1 MRGPGTS
8 SKRSCAVDTQ
18 LPDPEEGKMWTGNRI
33 CFLVLRV
40 TGGFPMISL
49 QSEPLP
55 AALPTAVLR
64 RSAAGRGAH
73 VLQKADGRCLSTS
86 KPREVFFISA

>member
-1 MRGPGTS
+1 
-8 SKRSCAVDTQ
+8 
-18 LPDPEEGKMWTGNRI
+18 
-33 CFLVLRV
+33 
-40 TGGFPMISL
+40 MISL